1 MASSVQG
8 QHADWL
14 VPDWPAPPGVHAL
27 CTTRAGG
34 VSRAPYAE
42 LNLGAH
48 VGDDPQ
54 AVVANRQILQSALQS
69 TTPGARAVFL
79 NQVHG
84 DGVAL
89 LDASTPDGTEA
100 DACVAS
106 APGAVCTIMVADC
119 LPVLL
124 AHRSGQVVAAAHA
137 GWRGLA
143 GHSGQGV
150 LESVFKRFCQEALV
164 HHASAAIKNAAMAP
178 GSPFASEVAAHTLAW
193 LGPCIGPTVFEIGPE
208 VRAAFCDAP
217 GALGASAAQCFAAG
231 LMHRANSCVTW
242 QGWPGCVCK
251 PWASLPST
259 AMTAPHRGVPSRRP
273 HGSFR
278 TAATALP
285 SAVAGVLPPA
295 SGAADAAGSAPVSA
309 MRAAACSASYAA
321 CSAASRALILRLR
334 DGVPRM

>member
-1 MASSVQG
+1 MASSIPS

-124 AHRSGQVVAAAHA
+124 AHRSGPVVAAAHA
-137 GWRGLA
+137 NPRGP
-143 GHSGQGV
+143 Q
-150 LESVFKRFCQEALV
+150 
-164 HHASAAIKNAAMAP
+164 P
-178 GSPFASEVAAHTLAW
+178 P
-193 LGPCIGPTVFEIGPE
+193 LGPSGEPAT
-208 VRAAFCDAP
+208 RA
-217 GALGASAAQCFAAG
+217 S
-231 LMHRANSCVTW
+231 
-242 QGWPGCVCK
+242 
-251 PWASLPST
+251 
-259 AMTAPHRGVPSRRP
+259 SR
-273 HGSFR
+273 
-278 TAATALP
+278 
-285 SAVAGVLPPA
+285 PP
-295 SGAADAAGSAPVSA
+295 
-309 MRAAACSASYAA
+309 
-321 CSAASRALILRLR
+321 
-334 DGVPRM
+334 